1 MKMKLEERKITAV
14 FFKEIYSE
22 ITLYDDWMKGV
33 IDEIITLAVLR
44 APLTIFNTV
53 FCKELLN
60 N

>member
-1 MKMKLEERKITAV
+1 MKLEERKITAV